1 MFTWTF
7 LSSFFGF
14 QELLISFL
22 RPKMLLNK
30 LHVNV
35 PLDSKGRALDSIGQ
49 ALDSKG
55 QALDSKG

>member
-22 RPKMLLNK
+22 RPKMLLKK

-35 PLDSKGRALDSIGQ
+35 SLDSKGRALDSIGQ

-55 QALDSKG
+55 